1 MYYQKVTSL
10 FGRTRA
16 LENQIDEFLDKV
28 SEAGL
33 VFSRAVRVY
42 LEEGACAEFDAFMTQ
57 ESAIE
62 GREDTLRRSIE
73 VELYARTLIPDLRGD
88 VLRLLED
95 TDSLV
100 NAFEGHLFRISI
112 QQPDIPKE
120 FHKGFID
127 LTETVVTC
135 VDSVVLAARSF
146 FRDIESVRDHAS
158 KTMFFESEADKIST
172 KLQRG
177 IFAADLPLERKI
189 HLRYF
194 VERID
199 DVANKAEDVADSLQI
214 YTIKRKI

>member
-1 MYYQKVTSL
+1 MYFQKVTSL

-16 LENQIDEFLDKV
+16 LENQVDEFLDKV

-33 VFSRAVRVY
+33 VFGRAVRVY
-42 LEEGACAEFDAFMTQ
+42 LDQGACAEFEAFMAQ
-57 ESAIE
+57 ETAIE
-62 GREDTLRRSIE
+62 EREDTLRRSIE
-73 VELYARTLIPDLRGD
+73 IELYARTLIPDLRGD
-88 VLRLLED
+88 VMRLLED
-95 TDSLV
+95 IDSLV

-112 QQPDIPKE
+112 QKPDIPKE

-135 VDSVVLAARSF
+135 VDSVVLAARAF

-177 IFAADLPLERKI
+177 IFGSDLPLERKI

-214 YTIKRKI
+214 YTIKRKV

>member
-1 MYYQKVTSL
+1 MYFQKVTSL

-16 LENQIDEFLDKV
+16 LENQVDEFLDKV

-42 LEEGACAEFDAFMTQ
+42 LEDGACAEFDAFLTR
-57 ESAIE
+57 ESNIE
-62 GREDTLRRSIE
+62 QRADSLRRNIE
-73 VELYARTLIPDLRGD
+73 LELYARTLIPDLRGD

-95 TDSLV
+95 IDSLV

-112 QQPDIPKE
+112 QEPEIPE
-120 FHKGFID
+120 QFHKGFID

-135 VDSVVLAARSF
+135 VDSVVLAARAF
-146 FRDIESVRDHAS
+146 FRDIEAVRDHAS
-158 KTMFFESEADKIST
+158 KTMFFESEADRTST
-172 KLQRG
+172 KLQRA

-189 HLRYF
+189 HMRYF

-214 YTIKRKI
+214 YTIKRKV

>member
-1 MYYQKVTSL
+1 MYFQKVTSL

-16 LENQIDEFLDKV
+16 LESQVDEFLDKV
-28 SEAGL
+28 TEAGL
-33 VFSRAVRVY
+33 VFSRAVRLY
-42 LEEGACAEFDAFMTQ
+42 LDEGASAEFDAFLAQ
-57 ESAIE
+57 ESTIE

-73 VELYARTLIPDLRGD
+73 IELYARTLIPDLRAD

-95 TDSLV
+95 IDFLV

-120 FHKGFID
+120 FHKGFMD

-146 FRDIESVRDHAS
+146 FRDIEAVRDHAS

-172 KLQRG
+172 KLQRA
-177 IFAADLPLERKI
+177 IFASDLPLQRKM

-199 DVANKAEDVADSLQI
+199 DVANAAEDVADSLMI

>member
-1 MYYQKVTSL
+1 MYFQKVTTL

-16 LENQIDEFLDKV
+16 LENQVDEFLDKV

-33 VFSRAVRVY
+33 IFSRAVRVY
-42 LEEGACAEFDAFMTQ
+42 LEEGACADFDAFLTQ
-57 ESAIE
+57 ESTIE
-62 GREDTLRRSIE
+62 GREDQLRRSIE
-73 VELYARTLIPDLRGD
+73 VELYARTLIPDLRAD

-95 TDSLV
+95 IDSLV
-100 NAFEGHLFRISI
+100 NAYEGHLFRISI
-112 QQPDIPKE
+112 QQPDVPEE

-177 IFAADLPLERKI
+177 IFASDLPLERKI

-199 DVANKAEDVADSLQI
+199 DVANKAEDVADTLQI

>member
-1 MYYQKVTSL
+1 MYFQKVTSL

-16 LENQIDEFLDKV
+16 LENQVDEFLDKV

-33 VFSRAVRVY
+33 IFSRAVRLY
-42 LEEGACAEFDAFMTQ
+42 LDEGASADFDAFLTQ
-57 ESAIE
+57 ESTIE
-62 GREDTLRRSIE
+62 GREDALRRSIE
-73 VELYARTLIPDLRGD
+73 VELYARTLIPDLRAD

-95 TDSLV
+95 IDSLV
-100 NAFEGHLFRISI
+100 NAYEGHLFRISI
-112 QQPDIPKE
+112 QQPQVPEE

-199 DVANKAEDVADSLQI
+199 DVANKAEDVADTLQI